1 MLIQRG
7 MAEGQFRVEEL
18 NLYLEWHLHTTARS
32 LENASS
38 EATRIAKM
46 IGKKTRVLS
55 ADGAVLL
62 EVGVTTEA

>member
-7 MAEGQFRVEEL
+7 MTEGQFQVEEL
-18 NLYLEWHLHTTARS
+18 NLFLEWHLHTTARS
-32 LENASS
+32 SESASS